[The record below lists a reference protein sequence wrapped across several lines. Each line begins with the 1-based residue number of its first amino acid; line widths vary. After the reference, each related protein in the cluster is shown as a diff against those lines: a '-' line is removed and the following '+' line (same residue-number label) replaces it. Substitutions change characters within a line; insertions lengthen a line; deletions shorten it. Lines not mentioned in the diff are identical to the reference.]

1 MVKVGFI
8 TEGHT
13 EKIIIKSDAFQEFLT
28 QNGLLFTHEVIV
40 AEGNNNLTESKAASN
55 VAILRDKGVEIIF
68 ILRDVDDALCVVDA
82 RNKVMQA
89 SDIQPCVAVKAME
102 AWFLA
107 DTKAMRSIIEKSD
120 FHEEFPETID
130 NPFERINILSRE
142 FRNQKRRGNQ
152 ERGVSD
158 KKILAR
164 NMLRCHFSI
173 ENAANHPNCP
183 SAKYFIEKLKSVSQ
197 K

>member
-82 RNKVMQA
+82 RNKVVQA

-142 FRNQKRRGNQ
+142 FRNQKR
-152 ERGVSD
+152 GVSD

-183 SAKYFIEKLKSVSQ
+183 SAKYFIEKLKSITR